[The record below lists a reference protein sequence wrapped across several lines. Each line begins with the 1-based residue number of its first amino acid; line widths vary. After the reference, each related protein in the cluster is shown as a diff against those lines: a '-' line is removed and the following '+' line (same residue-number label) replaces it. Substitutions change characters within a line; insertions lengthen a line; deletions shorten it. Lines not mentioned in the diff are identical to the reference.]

1 MSPGVD
7 LGAGRDWRRVL
18 VYGLGVS
25 GAAAARLIVS
35 RGAAVLGVDAR
46 ATGGLDLA
54 DLDLE
59 LPAGARFEAWSEEEA
74 ARSELP
80 ADVDAV
86 VLSPGVPPDR
96 PLLAAARR
104 RGLPVVAEIELAFPL
119 LDGPVVAI
127 TGSNGKSTTTALT
140 GAMLEAAGGDV
151 EVCGNI
157 GTALSAVVDGPAGRT
172 FVVEVSSFQLEAV
185 DGFRPRAAAWLNL
198 SPDHLDRY
206 ASLDDY
212 AAAKSRLFERQTAE
226 DVAVLNADDPRV
238 AALVPASRR
247 RFFSRAGAVA
257 DGCFVAGES
266 VVERSPDGGEAALF
280 ALADLPLAG
289 AHNLENAMAAALL
302 ARALDA
308 PPDAIR
314 RALAGFSGLPH
325 RMQRL
330 EVPGPLAWY
339 DDSKATNVAAAAKSL
354 EGLPDGRV
362 HLILGGRAKGDDPA
376 DLADLVAAKARAV
389 YVIGES
395 AEMFA
400 TALGG
405 LVPCH
410 RAGTLERAVDE
421 AARRAEPGDVV
432 LLAPACASFDQFDSY
447 AHRGREFARLARR
460 AGESAAAAPAGSAI
474 TGGAG

>member
-1 MSPGVD
+1 MSAAPD
-7 LGAGRDWRRVL
+7 LGAGRHWRRVL

-25 GAAAARLIVS
+25 GAAAARLAAS

-46 ATGGLDLA
+46 AA
-54 DLDLE
+54 RDLE
-59 LPAGARFEAWSEEEA
+59 LDLPAGTRFEAWSEEDA
-74 ARSELP
+74 AGCELP

-86 VLSPGVPPDR
+86 VLSPGVPPGR
-96 PLLAAARR
+96 PLLAAARE

-140 GAMLEAAGGDV
+140 GAMLAAAGRAV

-157 GTALSAVVDGPAGRT
+157 GTALSSVVDGPPGRT

-212 AAAKSRLFERQTAE
+212 AAAKARLFDRQTAD
-226 DVAVLNADDPRV
+226 DVAVLNADDQRV
-238 AALVPASRR
+238 AALAPASRR
-247 RFFSRAGAVA
+247 RLFSRAGEVA
-257 DGCFVAGES
+257 DGCFVAGGTVVGGT
-266 VVERSPDGGEAALF
+266 VVERTPGGAEEALF
-280 ALADLPLAG
+280 ELADLPLAG

-308 PPDAIR
+308 SPEAIR

-330 EVPGPLAWY
+330 EVPGPVAWY

-376 DLADLVAAKARAV
+376 ELAPLVTAKVRAI

-395 AEMFA
+395 AGLFA
-400 TALGG
+400 SALGG

-410 RAGTLERAVDE
+410 DAGTLERAVEE
-421 AARRAEPGDVV
+421 AVRRAEPGDVV
-432 LLAPACASFDQFDSY
+432 LLAPACASFDQFDNY
-447 AHRGREFARLARR
+447 AHRGREFARLVRR
-460 AGESAAAAPAGSAI
+460 AGA
-474 TGGAG
+474 THGGGPG